1 MMPTS
6 KEKEQGLPLGAVLR
20 DLALL
25 RASGV
30 DLSLLVPG
38 TGECSDG
45 VIEGSVAA
53 SYSFVEEGRRVIRL
67 HGRGDL
73 GAEGEKVEAIR
84 AELEGVARGLAAA
97 MQDG

>member
-1 MMPTS
+1 MPTS
-6 KEKEQGLPLGAVLR
+6 KEKEHGLPLAAVLR

-30 DLSLLVPG
+30 DLLSLVPG
-38 TGECSDG
+38 TGESHDG

-67 HGRGDL
+67 HDRGDL

-84 AELEGVARGLAAA
+84 AELEGVAKGLADAVHA
-97 MQDG
+97 